1 MSHPA
6 RLSRADRRDQLL
18 DAASGMLL
26 ERGAAAI
33 TMEGLAVQAGVSKAL
48 PYIHFDN
55 AEAVLIGLYQR
66 EIAWIGER
74 VTSAMAAQVDAEGR
88 LVAAIHAYFDV
99 VEERGSILSIL
110 AGPGSAVPHLADAGS
125 RTGNRFIA
133 EILHREFGVTR
144 RRGLLAAALVLGV
157 LTGAVDAWA
166 NQEASRKAA
175 ETSAVAIAVHI
186 ARSESA
192 S

>member
-1 MSHPA
+1 MSQPA
-6 RLSRADRRDQLL
+6 RLSRADRRKQLL

-55 AEAVLIGLYQR
+55 AESVLIGLYQR
-66 EIAWIGER
+66 EIAWIGAR
-74 VTSAMAAQVDAEGR
+74 VTSAMAAQVDAESR

-99 VEERGSILSIL
+99 VEERGSILSVL
-110 AGPGSAVPHLADAGS
+110 AGPGSAVPHLADAGA

-133 EILHREFGVTR
+133 EILHREFHVTR
-144 RRGLLAAALVLGV
+144 RRSLLAAALVLGV

-166 NQEASRKAA
+166 NQEASRRAA
-175 ETSAVAIAVHI
+175 EASAVAISVHI